1 MVTADSRKRPYAI
14 FKRNGNNNSGKD
26 NKMRK
31 QILTDNETKTFLM
44 KAFGCSRQA
53 VWQALNFKRDS
64 DQARRIRQL
73 ALKRGGKLTDG
84 YVPECDTVFNE
95 CENTMEQTFGPRVK
109 LVADKGTGDVSVYVD
124 GRLKEKHSNMCV
136 SDLMQ
141 LQYEVE
147 LMAAAL

>member
-1 MVTADSRKRPYAI
+1 
-14 FKRNGNNNSGKD
+14 
-26 NKMRK
+26 MRK

-44 KAFGCSRQA
+44 KAFKCSRQA

-84 YVPECDTVFNE
+84 YMPK
-95 CENTMEQTFGPRVK
+95 CETMHEEVEKTMTQTFGPRVK
-109 LVADKGTGDVSVYVD
+109 LVVDKETGDVSVYVD
-124 GRLKEKHSNMCV
+124 GQLKDSYKSITV
-136 SDLMQ
+136 PDLMQ

-147 LMAAAL
+147 QMAAAL

>member
-1 MVTADSRKRPYAI
+1 M
-14 FKRNGNNNSGKD
+14 
-26 NKMRK
+26 
-31 QILTDNETKTFLM
+31 TDNETKTFLM

-64 DQARRIRQL
+64 NQARKIRQL

-84 YVPECDTVFNE
+84 YIPNGETTHDEVERK
-95 CENTMEQTFGPRVK
+95 MIHTFGPRVK
-109 LVADKGTGDVSVYVD
+109 LVFDKDTGDVSVYVD
-124 GRLKEKHSNMCV
+124 DQLKETYKDITV
-136 SDLMQ
+136 PDLMQ

>member
-1 MVTADSRKRPYAI
+1 MK
-14 FKRNGNNNSGKD
+14 
-26 NKMRK
+26 K
-31 QILTDNETKTFLM
+31 QILTDNETKAFLM

-84 YVPECDTVFNE
+84 YMPECETTHEEVE
-95 CENTMEQTFGPRVK
+95 RTMIQTFGPRVK
-109 LVADKGTGDVSVYVD
+109 LVVDKETGDVSVYVD
-124 GRLKEKHSNMCV
+124 GQLKESYKGMTV
-136 SDLMQ
+136 PDLMQ
-141 LQYEVE
+141 LQYEAG

>member
-1 MVTADSRKRPYAI
+1 
-14 FKRNGNNNSGKD
+14 
-26 NKMRK
+26 MRK

-44 KAFGCSRQA
+44 KAFKCSRQA

-84 YVPECDTVFNE
+84 YMPK
-95 CENTMEQTFGPRVK
+95 CETTHEEVEKTMTQTYGPRVK
-109 LVADKGTGDVSVYVD
+109 LVVDKETGDVSVYVD
-124 GRLKEKHSNMCV
+124 GQLKDSYKSITV
-136 SDLMQ
+136 PDLMQ

-147 LMAAAL
+147 QMAAAL

>member
-1 MVTADSRKRPYAI
+1 MK
-14 FKRNGNNNSGKD
+14 
-26 NKMRK
+26 K

-64 DQARRIRQL
+64 DQARKIRQL

-84 YVPECDTVFNE
+84 YMPK
-95 CENTMEQTFGPRVK
+95 CETTHEEVEKTMTQTFGPRVK
-109 LVADKGTGDVSVYVD
+109 LVVDKETGDVSVYVD
-124 GRLKEKHSNMCV
+124 GQLKESYKDITV
-136 SDLMQ
+136 PDLMQ
-141 LQYEVE
+141 LQYEAE

>member
-1 MVTADSRKRPYAI
+1 
-14 FKRNGNNNSGKD
+14 
-26 NKMRK
+26 MRK

-44 KAFGCSRQA
+44 KAFKCSRQA

-95 CENTMEQTFGPRVK
+95 CEHTMECTFGPRVK
-109 LVADKGTGDVSVYVD
+109 IVYDRETEETQVLVD
-124 GRLKEKHSNMCV
+124 GQLKDRYQGLDIPEF
-136 SDLMQ
+136 MQ
-141 LQYEVE
+141 LQNEVE
-147 LMAAAL
+147 QMAAAL

>member
-1 MVTADSRKRPYAI
+1 
-14 FKRNGNNNSGKD
+14 
-26 NKMRK
+26 MRK

-64 DQARRIRQL
+64 DQARKIRQL

-84 YVPECDTVFNE
+84 YMPK
-95 CENTMEQTFGPRVK
+95 CETTHEEVKKTMTQTFGPRVK
-109 LVADKGTGDVSVYVD
+109 LVVDKETGDASVYVD
-124 GRLKEKHSNMCV
+124 GQLKESYKDITV
-136 SDLMQ
+136 PDLMQ
-141 LQYEVE
+141 LQYEAE

>member
-1 MVTADSRKRPYAI
+1 
-14 FKRNGNNNSGKD
+14 
-26 NKMRK
+26 MRK

-44 KAFGCSRQA
+44 KVFGCSRQA

-84 YVPECDTVFNE
+84 YVPECETTHEEVE
-95 CENTMEQTFGPRVK
+95 KTMTQTFGPRVK
-109 LVADKGTGDVSVYVD
+109 LVVDKETGDVSVYVD
-124 GRLKEKHSNMCV
+124 GQLKDSYKNITV
-136 SDLMQ
+136 PDLMQ

-147 LMAAAL
+147 QMAAAL

>member
-1 MVTADSRKRPYAI
+1 
-14 FKRNGNNNSGKD
+14 
-26 NKMRK
+26 MRK

-44 KAFGCSRQA
+44 KVFKCSRQA

-95 CENTMEQTFGPRVK
+95 CENTVECTFGPRVK
-109 LVADKGTGDVSVYVD
+109 IVYDRGTEETQVLVD
-124 GRLKEKHSNMCV
+124 GQFKDRYQGLDIPEF
-136 SDLMQ
+136 MQ
-141 LQYEVE
+141 LQNEVE
-147 LMAAAL
+147 QMAAAL

>member
-1 MVTADSRKRPYAI
+1 
-14 FKRNGNNNSGKD
+14 
-26 NKMRK
+26 MRK

-64 DQARRIRQL
+64 DQARKIRQL

-84 YVPECDTVFNE
+84 YVPDCDTVFNE
-95 CENTMEQTFGPRVK
+95 CENKMEQAFGARVK
-109 LVADKGTGDVSVYVD
+109 IVYDRVTEETQVFVD
-124 GRLKEKHSNMCV
+124 GQCKESYKGLDV
-136 SDLMQ
+136 PDFMQ

>member
-1 MVTADSRKRPYAI
+1 
-14 FKRNGNNNSGKD
+14 
-26 NKMRK
+26 MRK

-44 KAFGCSRQA
+44 KAFKCSRQA

-84 YVPECDTVFNE
+84 YMPK
-95 CENTMEQTFGPRVK
+95 CETTHEEVEKTMTQTFGPRVK
-109 LVADKGTGDVSVYVD
+109 LVVDKETGDVSVYVD
-124 GRLKEKHSNMCV
+124 GQLKDSYKSITV
-136 SDLMQ
+136 PDLMQ

-147 LMAAAL
+147 QMAAAFKRREHDGVLRKDIVHIAP

>member
-1 MVTADSRKRPYAI
+1 
-14 FKRNGNNNSGKD
+14 
-26 NKMRK
+26 MRK

-44 KAFGCSRQA
+44 KAFKCSRQA

-84 YVPECDTVFNE
+84 YMPKCETTHEEV
-95 CENTMEQTFGPRVK
+95 ENTMTQTFGPRVK
-109 LVADKGTGDVSVYVD
+109 LVVDKETGDVSVYVD
-124 GRLKEKHSNMCV
+124 GQLKDSYKSITV
-136 SDLMQ
+136 PDLMQ

-147 LMAAAL
+147 QMAAAL

>member
-1 MVTADSRKRPYAI
+1 
-14 FKRNGNNNSGKD
+14 
-26 NKMRK
+26 MRK

-64 DQARRIRQL
+64 DQARKIRQL

-84 YVPECDTVFNE
+84 YMPK
-95 CENTMEQTFGPRVK
+95 CETTHEEVEKTMTQTFGPRVK
-109 LVADKGTGDVSVYVD
+109 LVVDKETGNVSVYVD
-124 GRLKEKHSNMCV
+124 GQLKDSYKNISV
-136 SDLMQ
+136 PDLMQ

-147 LMAAAL
+147 QMAAAL